1 MQQNYWASVARI
13 FNLKLYERFSITH
26 SEDKEYDE
34 ANKYYFSDS
43 GLMVILSNGEEK
55 RATNEMLELINGESK
70 VVFSRFIPT
79 VGDDYWYIMEDG
91 LRLSYKRWEH
101 STADKVRLYTHNC
114 FRSKKEAD
122 YNDKSYRD
130 KLNEYYKTV
139 YDTTYVEKE
148 SRDTDEE
155 ENMD

>member
-26 SEDKEYDE
+26 SEDKECDE

-43 GLMVILSNGEEK
+43 GLMVILQNGEKK
-55 RATNEMLELINGESK
+55 RAINEMFELINGKSQ
-70 VVFSRFIPT
+70 VVLSRFVPT
-79 VGDDYWYIMEDG
+79 VGDEYWYIMEDG

-114 FRSKKEAD
+114 FRSKKEAE
-122 YNDKSYRD
+122 YNDKFYYA
-130 KLNEYYKTV
+130 KLNEYYESV
-139 YDTTYVEKE
+139 YDTTYVQKE
-148 SRDTDEE
+148 SENINEE
-155 ENMD
+155 ENLD

>member
-1 MQQNYWASVARI
+1 MQKNYWANIAKI

-26 SEDKEYDE
+26 SEDKECDE

-43 GLMVILSNGEEK
+43 GLMVILPNGEKK
-55 RATNEMLELINGESK
+55 RAINEMFELINGKSK

-79 VGDDYWYIMEDG
+79 VGDEYWYIIDDG
-91 LRLSYKRWEH
+91 MRASYKKWEH
-101 STADKVRLYTHNC
+101 SMADKVRLYTYNC
-114 FRSKKEAD
+114 FRNKGEAE

-139 YDTTYVEKE
+139 YDTTYVQEGSE
-148 SRDTDEE
+148 DTDEE
-155 ENMD
+155 ENLD